1 MRERVVRDA
10 KRLTWKEMDAGWM
23 PIAESWRCSQ
33 NAMGFE
39 ISMDMLGEARCSR
52 KEERTSSNPSQI

>member
-1 MRERVVRDA
+1 MGSGR
-10 KRLTWKEMDAGWM
+10 KQTWKEMDAGWI

-39 ISMDMLGEARCSR
+39 ISMDMAGEGGR
-52 KEERTSSNPSQI
+52 EGERASLDPSQI